1 MALIVITIKDQPD
14 GSVSVQL
21 QDEPSC
27 TPDQTEF
34 SPAQHIGATALNAIH
49 HQLQTVGKN
58 TIDLS
63 AAPSA
68 RPPHKRKLSIVGSD
82 EMPL

>member
-1 MALIVITIKDQPD
+1 MALILIMIRDEPD
-14 GSVSVQL
+14 GTVSVLL
-21 QDEPSC
+21 QDEPRC
-27 TPDQTEF
+27 TPDQVEF

-49 HQLQTVGKN
+49 ASLQEVGKT

-68 RPPHKRKLSIVGSD
+68 QPPFKRKLEIVGTD
-82 EMPL
+82 EMPI